1 MATVYDSNNTGKIF
15 LSLKN
20 ISKTFGGI
28 HALSDVSFDLRQG
41 EIHALVG
48 ENGAGKSTLIK
59 IITGAYTPDAG
70 TIEINGTSYDNLH
83 PSQARDLGIA
93 AVYQEF
99 NLLPELSVAENIS
112 LGEQPIGRGHLID
125 MKARAAQA
133 YELLEQLGAQAS
145 VDPNELVKYLT
156 VGEQQIIEI
165 AKALAINARV
175 LIMDEPSAVLPSRD
189 LNRLFSVIRALRD
202 KGHGIIYI
210 SHRLN
215 EIFELADRVT
225 VLKDGQTMATKNV
238 ADTYNDELVQL
249 MVGREM
255 TDMYPPRDNKPG
267 DVLLE
272 TNNLCIEGMVFDVSF
287 NVRSGEVVG
296 LAGLGGS
303 GRTTVCRALVGLGN
317 IRSGLVQYLGSPA
330 PKMPAAAARVGLVLI
345 PEDRKAFG
353 LVLNQ
358 TMQFNLA
365 LPNLSQFLRLGVL
378 SPRREKEAVLKTIND
393 VQIKPPSPE
402 LSTENLSGGNQQKVV
417 VGKWLL
423 ANPKLVIFDEPTRG
437 IDVGAKAEIY
447 LRIRELTRQGV
458 GVIMASS
465 ELPELIGMS
474 DRILVFHEGRI
485 VGELAQPEFSEEAIM
500 HLATATHLAQAQK
513 DVDTSKYK
521 KERPYVIAVLQ
532 QDISNGW
539 GLTYNVTIQAF
550 GKELLEQGV
559 LSRSLLS
566 SITNDAKKQISD
578 LEDFI
583 GQKPDAIVI
592 EPLDRMATRPVIKRA
607 LEMGIP
613 VVLCANGIEGEDFTA
628 HVDIDFYR
636 SAYSSG
642 EGLATLLEGKGNVIL
657 LNGIA
662 GADSTVTWRRA
673 ALDALGKYPEIKVV
687 AEEYAEWDVETA
699 KEKTK
704 GLLVNHSQIDGVWA
718 GGGEMA
724 LGAALAFIE
733 EKKPAPKFAMVN
745 VPNGFLRLVKEYKV
759 EFVGAPDP
767 PAMSRYGLQ
776 TALDVLQGKPI
787 KKFINLQTLM
797 DGADVFDHTSF
808 EKWYIP
814 ELNDDFVPPA
824 TVDIQYYLEGG
835 FQRTSK

>member
-1 MATVYDSNNTGKIF
+1 MLQLNHIEKA
-15 LSLKN
+15 
-20 ISKTFGGI
+20 FGGI
-28 HALSDVSFDLRQG
+28 HALADVSFNLRAG

-59 IITGAYTPDAG
+59 IITGAYTPDSG
-70 TIEINGTSYDNLH
+70 HIEIDGIIYDSLG

-99 NLLPELSVAENIS
+99 NILPELSVAENIS
-112 LGEQPIGRGHLID
+112 LGRQPLGRSGLID
-125 MKARAAQA
+125 LKSRSAQA
-133 YELLEQLGAQAS
+133 YELLERLGAQANI
-145 VDPNELVKYLT
+145 DPNELVKYLT
-156 VGEQQIIEI
+156 VGEQQIVEI
-165 AKALAINARV
+165 AKALAINARI

-189 LNRLFSVIRALRD
+189 LDRLFAIIRALRD
-202 KGHGIIYI
+202 EGRGIIYI

-225 VLKDGQTMATKNV
+225 VLKDGQTMATNNV
-238 ADTYNDELVQL
+238 SDTHNTELVQL

-255 TDMYPPRDNKPG
+255 TDMYPPRDNTPG
-267 DVLLE
+267 DILLE
-272 TNNLCIEGMVFDVSF
+272 VRDLCVEGTVYDVNF

-303 GRTTVCRALVGLGN
+303 GRTTVCRALVGLGS
-317 IRSGLVQYLGSPA
+317 IRSGKINYLGKPA
-330 PKMPAAAARVGLVLI
+330 PKMPASAARAGLVLI
-345 PEDRKAFG
+345 PEDRKTYG

-358 TMQFNLA
+358 TMRFNLA

-378 SPRREKEAVLKTIND
+378 STSREKDAVLKTID
-393 VQIKPPSPE
+393 EIQIKPPSPD

-423 ANPKLVIFDEPTRG
+423 TNPKLVIFDEPTRG

-458 GVIMASS
+458 GVMMASS

-474 DRILVFHEGRI
+474 DRILVFHEGRV
-485 VGELAQPEFSEEAIM
+485 VGELAQRDFSEEAIM

-521 KERPYVIAVLQ
+521 KEAPYVIAVLQ

-550 GKELLEQGV
+550 GEDLLKQGV
-559 LSRSLLS
+559 LAKPLLCS
-566 SITNDAKKQISD
+566 TTNDSQKQISD

-592 EPLDRMATRPVIKRA
+592 EPLDRVATRPAIKRA
-607 LEMGIP
+607 LDSGIP
-613 VVLCANGIEGEDFTA
+613 VVLCANGIEGEDFTSQ
-628 HVDIDFYR
+628 VDIDFYK

-642 EGLATLLEGKGNVIL
+642 EGLANLLDGKGNVVIF
-657 LNGIA
+657 NGIA
-662 GADSTVTWRRA
+662 GADSTITWRKG
-673 ALDALGKYPEIKVV
+673 ALDALNQYPEIKVIS
-687 AEEYAEWDVETA
+687 EEYAQWDIETA
-699 KEKTK
+699 KKKMEA
-704 GLLVNHSQIDGVWA
+704 LLADHPQIDGVWA

-724 LGAALAFIE
+724 FGAALAFIE
-733 EKKPAPKFAMVN
+733 ANKPTPKFGMVN

-767 PAMSRYGLQ
+767 PSMSRYGLQ
-776 TALDVLQGKPI
+776 TALDVLQGKLI
-787 KKFINLQTLM
+787 KKFISLRTLM
-797 DGADVFDHTSF
+797 EGADVYDHTSF

-814 ELNDDFVPPA
+814 ELNDEFVPPA
-824 TVDIQYYLEGG
+824 TVDIRYYLEGG
-835 FQRTSK
+835 FQRTSR